1 MLVIRY
7 FNFLGTPEQLEE
19 FVTAVKKAVK
29 KTPGTKYLGKFGAMN
44 QNWHWA
50 SVLDIKDWETFAAFA
65 KNMEYN
71 RDYKTMPNF
80 VIEFLV

>member
-1 MLVIRY
+1 MDTSNRGLLRT
-7 FNFLGTPEQLEE
+7 LS
-19 FVTAVKKAVK
+19 
-29 KTPGTKYLGKFGAMN
+29 KFGSMN

-50 SVLDIKDWETFAAFA
+50 SVLDIKDWETFAAFI

-71 RDYKTMPNF
+71 RDKIMPNF

>member
-7 FNFLGTPEQLEE
+7 FNWVGTDNQLEE
-19 FVTAVKKAVK
+19 FTTAVKNAVK
-29 KTPGTKYLGKFGAMN
+29 KTPGTKYLGKFGCMN

-50 SVLDIKDWETFAAFA
+50 SVLDIKDWETFASFA

-71 RDYKTMPNF
+71 RDKKTMPNF
-80 VIEFLV
+80 KIEFLV